1 VPSAW
6 PDLLRDFDDIGPSPE
21 LWPAISSQLVD
32 SKPRVVRRKART
44 TLAWMAAAV
53 GLVALVAALAF
64 ASRLNTTTAP
74 ANHGLSPART
84 RALEDAS
91 SLTNQV
97 GESGFVE
104 SMLIVLP
111 HVLRN
116 SDHQQA
122 PLVLE
127 FTGGQRLETMRQSA
141 FRRDVLL
148 ILKAMTR
155 RANADLA
162 ALGAPPVTPTSPA
175 RVPHSDRLVAALTDD
190 VMALR
195 VARRFALAPHPA
207 TYGNE
212 VLTPIRRWTM
222 PAQRDLNG
230 YVKAHPGALEHGLV
244 AMMEIAAAW
253 DLRYARSEL
262 HLALARRIGDHAVA
276 DRLSLISNMAGNDR
290 AVLTGW
296 AFETRGASASADQLE
311 SIFGAYRRAVPHAVY
326 PFPYRASPRKH
337 WDWQQVGVKLKAAD
351 RLFAAWLRDHPLAA
365 KRSLA
370 PPPSVFGDQR

>member
-1 VPSAW
+1 MPSAW
-6 PDLLRDFDDIGPSPE
+6 ADLLRDFDDVGPSPE
-21 LWPAISSQLVD
+21 LWPAIRSQLVD

-44 TLAWMAAAV
+44 TLAWVAAAV

-91 SLTNQV
+91 SLTNQL
-97 GESGFVE
+97 GEAGFVQ
-104 SMLIVLP
+104 SMVIVLP

-148 ILKAMTR
+148 ILSAMIR

-162 ALGAPPVTPTSPA
+162 ALGAPPVTATSPA
-175 RVPHSDRLVAALTDD
+175 HVRHSDLLVAALTEDA
-190 VMALR
+190 MALR

-207 TYGNE
+207 KYGND

-230 YVKAHPGALEHGLV
+230 YVKAHPEAVEHGPV
-244 AMMEIAAAW
+244 AMMEIAAAR

-262 HLALARRIGDHAVA
+262 HQALERRIGDPATA
-276 DRLSLISNMAGNDR
+276 DRLGLISNMAGNDG
-290 AVLTGW
+290 VLLSGW
-296 AFETRGASASADQLE
+296 AFETREASASADQLGA
-311 SIFGAYRRAVPHAVY
+311 IFRAYRQAVPDAVY

-337 WDWQQVGVKLKAAD
+337 WDWQHVGVKLKAAD
-351 RLFAAWLRDHPLAA
+351 HLFAAWLRDHPSAA

-370 PPPSVFGDQR
+370 PPPSVFGDQP

>member
-21 LWPAISSQLVD
+21 LWPAIRSQLVD

-44 TLAWMAAAV
+44 TLAWVAAAV

-91 SLTNQV
+91 SLTNQL
-97 GESGFVE
+97 GEAGFVQ
-104 SMLIVLP
+104 SMVIVLP

-148 ILKAMTR
+148 ILNAMTR

-162 ALGAPPVTPTSPA
+162 ALGAPPVTATSPA
-175 RVPHSDRLVAALTDD
+175 RVPHSDRLVAALTEDA
-190 VMALR
+190 MALR
-195 VARRFALAPHPA
+195 VARRFALAPHPPK
-207 TYGNE
+207 YGND
-212 VLTPIRRWTM
+212 VLAPIRRWTM
-222 PAQRDLNG
+222 PAERDLNG
-230 YVKAHPGALEHGLV
+230 YVKAYPDAVEHGPV
-244 AMMEIAAAW
+244 AMMEIAAAQ
-253 DLRYARSEL
+253 DVRYARSEL
-262 HLALARRIGDHAVA
+262 HQALERRIGDHATA
-276 DRLSLISNMAGNDR
+276 DRLGLISNMAGNDR
-290 AVLTGW
+290 AVLSVW
-296 AFETRGASASADQLE
+296 AFETRGASAPADQLE

-326 PFPYRASPRKH
+326 PFPYRASPSKH

-351 RLFAAWLRDHPLAA
+351 HLFAAWLRDHPLAA